1 MMKSKFDRLSDE
13 EIKVI
18 LRAADE
24 IIAKGGRTLLAKIL
38 KGSRVKKVLQLE
50 LDK

>member
-1 MMKSKFDRLSDE
+1 MKNQDRLSDE

-24 IIAKGGRTLLAKIL
+24 ILGQGGRTLLT
-38 KGSRVKKVLQLE
+38 RVTREKTVTVGIR
-50 LDK
+50 